1 MDAESTWIYTEISN
15 EIYDEYRKQY
25 SFIKG
30 VNFFGRKVNGDL
42 FLLWIGLAI
51 ACGLVQTI
59 YCFGSIQVTIAV
71 IFIFIYYI
79 GLCISMRKFKVLQYV
94 HNYRFFAKLE
104 YVLKKYNITKNDYE
118 RYLLESEKV
127 I

>member
-1 MDAESTWIYTEISN
+1 M
-15 EIYDEYRKQY
+15 
-25 SFIKG
+25 
-30 VNFFGRKVNGDL
+30 
-42 FLLWIGLAI
+42 LWIGLAI

-71 IFIFIYYI
+71 IIIFIYYI

-94 HNYRFFAKLE
+94 HNYRFFVKLE

-118 RYLLESEKV
+118 RFLLESEKV